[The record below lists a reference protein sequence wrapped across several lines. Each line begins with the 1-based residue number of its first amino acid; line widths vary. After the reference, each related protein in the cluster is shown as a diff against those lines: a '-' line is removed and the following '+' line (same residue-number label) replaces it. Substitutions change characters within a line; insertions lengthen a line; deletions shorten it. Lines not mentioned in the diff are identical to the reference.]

1 VQTIRIRSAVASARV
16 RLHAPALYRD
26 PALSRQLEAGL
37 RARLQGA
44 QISCNSLTAS
54 VLVVGAVEQDVEQ
67 IAMLVASLVGGR
79 VDFASTQRPRAAG
92 TSSALAKSEPAPALV
107 ARQRPA
113 RAAEQRL
120 PTAEGQPDPRREE
133 TRFAHHAVDVE
144 EVLRRADV
152 DLALGLADAEAET
165 RLAITGPNAPD
176 VAKTR
181 SALARF
187 VDQLTNVP
195 VAMLAGSAVISLATG
210 GIADAIVIGCVV
222 LLNASIG
229 LAIEGQADRVLR
241 SLLQHGPRHARVLR
255 GRVWSDVAATTIVPG
270 DVIDLRAG
278 VIVAADARLVTAHE
292 LRVDESALTGES
304 MPAEKHTAAVADAA
318 APLSARSSMVFMGT
332 VVTGGSGLAVVVETG
347 PRTQL
352 GEIQMLSQTAT
363 QPLTPLEQQLD
374 QLGRHLVMV
383 SATVCA
389 AVMGI
394 GLLRGHGLLQMLR
407 TSVSLAVA
415 AVPEGLPTVAMTTL
429 ALGVRRLERR
439 AVLARKLAAVET
451 VGAISVLCLDKTGT
465 ITVNRMTVQ
474 AVYTLCERLNAAE
487 LDEPPQAPSHALR
500 ALLRI
505 ATLCSDVELRG
516 EGSSLVLHGSPT
528 ETALIHLALG
538 LGEDVLGCRDGM
550 PRIASRLRSDA
561 RAFMETV
568 HSLPDGRRLVAIK
581 GRPADVLAMCDRM
594 ALHDAEQTLDDAA
607 RAAIV
612 LDNERLA
619 SDALRVLG
627 LAYRVEAAAGTPAE
641 EARDL
646 VWLGLVGM
654 ADPPRERVAELLAK
668 LHGAGIDTVM
678 ITGDQGATAE
688 SVARR
693 IGLARDG
700 HLEILDSTELER
712 LPEEVLTSLAQ
723 RVHVFA
729 RVTPAHKLQIVRALQ
744 SAGRAVGMTGD
755 GVNDGPALR
764 AADVGIAMGGGGT
777 DAARE
782 VADIV
787 LMQDDL
793 ETLVF
798 AVEQGRVIYDD
809 IRKAVRFILATNSS
823 ELMVTLATVAAG
835 FGEVLTPMQ
844 LLWLNLMTDVLPEL
858 ALAVEPPEQD
868 VLLRPPRAAGQA
880 IFDRSELGRMLVQG
894 SVLSAVTLASYGYGV
909 SRYGVGPRAGSIGF
923 TTLSFAQLLH
933 AIGARSEHH
942 SVLDPGTLAR
952 NPAMAPTLLGSLA
965 LQTTAGLFPP
975 LRRLLGGTAL
985 SPFEWGLA
993 VVGAGT
999 AFLVNESLKV
1009 AMRNEPPRV
1018 G

>member
-1 VQTIRIRSAVASARV
+1 MQTVRIRSALASARV

-26 PALSRQLEAGL
+26 PARSRELEARLREQLE
-37 RARLQGA
+37 GA
-44 QISCNSLTAS
+44 QVSCNSLTAS
-54 VLVVGAVEQDVEQ
+54 VLVVGGQHSVDQ

-79 VDFASTQRPRAAG
+79 VDFASAERPPAARARSPQA
-92 TSSALAKSEPAPALV
+92 TRESRSPAITKLG
-107 ARQRPA
+107 ARLIDQRPA
-113 RAAEQRL
+113 SAAGASHLLAQE
-120 PTAEGQPDPRREE
+120 A
-133 TRFAHHAVDVE
+133 RFPHHTLDVE
-144 EVLRRADV
+144 AVVLRAGV
-152 DLALGLADAEAET
+152 DLALGLSDAEAAS
-165 RLAITGPNAPD
+165 RLEISGPNAPD
-176 VAKTR
+176 VAKPR

-187 VDQLTNVP
+187 FDQLTNVP
-195 VAMLAGSAVISLATG
+195 VALLGGSAVISLATG

-222 LLNASIG
+222 LLNATIG

-241 SLLQHGPRHARVLR
+241 SLLQHGPRRARALR
-255 GRVWSDVAATTIVPG
+255 GSVWREVDSATLVPG
-270 DVIDLRAG
+270 DLIDLRAG
-278 VIVAADARLVTAHE
+278 VIVPADARLVNANE

-304 MPAEKHTAAVADAA
+304 MPVEKRPAAIADPA

-332 VVTGGSGLAVVVETG
+332 VVTGGSGLALVVETG

-352 GEIQMLSQTAT
+352 GEIQTLAQNAT
-363 QPLTPLEQQLD
+363 QPATPLEQQLD
-374 QLGRHLVMV
+374 QLGKHLVIV
-383 SATVCA
+383 SASVCA

-415 AVPEGLPTVAMTTL
+415 AVPEGLPTVAITTL

-439 AVLARKLAAVET
+439 AVLARKPGAVEAI
-451 VGAISVLCLDKTGT
+451 GAISVLCLDKTGT

-500 ALLRI
+500 WLLRI

-516 EGSSLVLHGSPT
+516 EGRSLVLDGSPT

-538 LGEDVLGCRDGM
+538 LGEDVIGCRDEM
-550 PRIASRLRSDA
+550 PRVSCRLRSDT
-561 RAFMETV
+561 RSFMETV
-568 HSLPDGRRLVAIK
+568 HTLPDGRRLVAIK
-581 GRPADVLAMCDRM
+581 GRPAEVLAMCDRI
-594 ALHDAEQTLDDAA
+594 ALHDAEEPIDDAA
-607 RAAIV
+607 RMLIQ

-627 LAYRVEAAAGTPAE
+627 LAYRFEAAEGTPAE

-654 ADPPRERVAELLAK
+654 ADPAREGVAELLEK
-668 LHGAGIDTVM
+668 LHTAGIDTVM

-688 SVARR
+688 SIARR
-693 IGLARDG
+693 IGLARNG

-723 RVHVFA
+723 RVQVFA
-729 RVTPAHKLQIVRALQ
+729 RVTPSHKLQIVRALQ
-744 SAGRAVGMTGD
+744 SAGRVVGMTGD

-858 ALAVEPPEQD
+858 ALAVEPPEQE

-880 IFDRSELGRMLVQG
+880 IFDRSELGRMLLQG

-909 SRYGVGPRAGSIGF
+909 RRYGIGPHAGTIGF
-923 TTLSFAQLLH
+923 TTLSLAQLLH

-942 SVLDPGTLAR
+942 SVLDRGTLAR

-965 LQTTAGLFPP
+965 LQTAAGVFPP
-975 LRRLLGGTAL
+975 LRRLLGATAL
-985 SPFEWGLA
+985 SPFEWGFA
-993 VVGAGT
+993 VTGAGV
-999 AFLVNESLKV
+999 AFLVNETLKV
-1009 AMRNEPPRV
+1009 AMRSEPPRV